1 MKAIII
7 SSYGGPEVLTV
18 TELPD
23 PVPAAD
29 EVLIAVRAFG
39 LNHAEAYMRS
49 GAMGEVAQVT
59 GIECA
64 GTVVADPSGR
74 LAEGTAVVAILGG
87 MGRTRNGSY
96 AELVTVPASN
106 VVQVS
111 TSLPWTDLVALPEV
125 YATAW
130 AGLRQNLDL
139 RPGQTVLIRGATSA
153 LGQAAVN
160 VAAEQGAT
168 VIATTRRPD
177 RAALLERIG
186 AKTVLIDDG
195 QLADQQ
201 PARSTASSTWSGTAC
216 CATRYASCAR
226 AAGCAS
232 SAFSAG
238 SSRWRTST
246 RSPTCPAACS
256 SASTAARSCWARS
269 EFPLTEIPLT
279 EMIGKAENGLYQA
292 KPARVFGFDDVVEA
306 HRVMES
312 GLAGDGRLADQQS
325 GVVDCVFDL
334 VGNRVLR
341 DSLRVVRPRGRVCQL
356 GFLGGLEPVAGFNP
370 IADLPSGVQLSFYG
384 SAFVLGNK
392 RVPAHRDPA
401 HRDNRQGRKWPLPGQ
416 AREGIRLR

>member
-18 TELPD
+18 AEIPD
-23 PVPAAD
+23 PVPAAG

-49 GAMGEVAQVT
+49 GAFGEVAKVT

-87 MGRTRNGSY
+87 MGRTRNGCY
-96 AELVTVPASN
+96 AELVTVPGSN
-106 VVQVS
+106 VVAVS
-111 TSLPWTDLVALPEV
+111 TSLPWTDLAAVPEV

-160 VAAEQGAT
+160 VAAEHGAT

-195 QLADQQ
+195 HLADRQ
-201 PARSTASSTWSGTAC
+201 PG
-216 CATRYASCAR
+216 
-226 AAGCAS
+226 AA
-232 SAFSAG
+232 
-238 SSRWRTST
+238 
-246 RSPTCPAACS
+246 
-256 SASTAARSCWARS
+256 
-269 EFPLTEIPLT
+269 
-279 EMIGKAENGLYQA
+279 
-292 KPARVFGFDDVVEA
+292 
-306 HRVMES
+306 
-312 GLAGDGRLADQQS
+312 
-325 GVVDCVFDL
+325 DCVLDL
-334 VGNRVLR
+334 VGNSVLR
-341 DSLRVVRPRGRVCQL
+341 DSLRIVRPRGRVCQL
-356 GFLGGLEPVAGFNP
+356 GFLGGLEPVADFNP
-370 IADLPSGVQLSFYG
+370 IADLPSGVQFSFYG
-384 SAFVLGNK
+384 SAFVLGSSQFPLTEIPLAEMISK
-392 RVPAHRDPA
+392 AETGLYQARPARVFGFDDIVEAHTVMES
-401 HRDNRQGRKWPLPGQ
+401 GQ
-416 AREGIRLR
+416 AGGKMTVSVT

>member
-64 GTVVADPSGR
+64 GTVVTDPSGR

-130 AGLRQNLDL
+130 AGLHQNLDL

-168 VIATTRRPD
+168 VIATTRTPD

-195 QLADQQ
+195 QLAGQQ
-201 PARSTASSTWSGTAC
+201 AGVVDCVFDLVGNRVLRDSLRIVRPRGRVCQLGFLGGLEPVADFNPIADLPSGVQFSF
-216 CATRYASCAR
+216 Y
-226 AAGCAS
+226 G
-232 SAFSAG
+232 SAFVLG
-238 SSRWRTST
+238 T
-246 RSPTCPAACS
+246 
-256 SASTAARSCWARS
+256 S

-292 KPARVFGFDDVVEA
+292 KPARVFSFDDIVEA
-306 HRVMES
+306 HTVMES
-312 GLAGDGRLADQQS
+312 GLAGGKMTVS
-325 GVVDCVFDL
+325 VT
-334 VGNRVLR
+334 
-341 DSLRVVRPRGRVCQL
+341 
-356 GFLGGLEPVAGFNP
+356 
-370 IADLPSGVQLSFYG
+370 
-384 SAFVLGNK
+384 
-392 RVPAHRDPA
+392 
-401 HRDNRQGRKWPLPGQ
+401 
-416 AREGIRLR
+416 